1 MGRRSGDSS
10 GRRRQMLASTERK
23 RCLAKRR
30 ATVWVLP
37 RVIMRTGVRGRG
49 LAWDVSPCAKSGSC
63 HGWRDDQR
71 GQSVTPGCLLRYLLQ
86 SVAHNYSALTS
97 MK

>member
-10 GRRRQMLASTERK
+10 DRRQMLASTERK

-30 ATVWVLP
+30 AAVWVLP
-37 RVIMRTGVRGRG
+37 RVIMRTGGGGGASPGTRCPVPKVEVVTAGVMIRG
-49 LAWDVSPCAKSGSC
+49 AKVSPLGVSC
-63 HGWRDDQR
+63 DSCCSQLH
-71 GQSVTPGCLLRYLLQ
+71 TTT
-86 SVAHNYSALTS
+86 LTS